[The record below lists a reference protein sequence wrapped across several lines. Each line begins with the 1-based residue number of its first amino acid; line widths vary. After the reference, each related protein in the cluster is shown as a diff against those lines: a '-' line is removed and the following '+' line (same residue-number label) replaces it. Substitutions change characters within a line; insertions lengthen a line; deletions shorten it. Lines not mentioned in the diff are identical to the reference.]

1 MARRKSSM
9 SIEAPPPEPA
19 LDNAAERLAK
29 FKVMRAELHAEKVY
43 ITPPPTAPPASVPTQ
58 SPAEK
63 RAAED
68 ASRAAALAANGG
80 VTVVSTLSRRE
91 LGIRAAQARQR
102 QRETR
107 SQERDIP
114 MSKSAK
120 EFFGA
125 PPTVGL
131 TGQTVAPRIQ
141 PTEYEALSATLKY
154 DVECGDIELEDA
166 RMILR
171 AYLDLGLPVDMA
183 LKSEPAVV
191 RAWIAAHP
199 QREATQDSVA
209 LAKGRLHD
217 DRLLDALQKETGKVA
232 RPSEKAILW
241 RICLHDNRFIEG
253 FVECGPGESRASAS
267 KRAETQVVNFLLTP
281 PSGTLASTPKK
292 GAPAGP
298 YGDLGL
304 APDGTERNAPRPAPE
319 NIAFAPKWGEV
330 RTEEGWERVTRQQIL
345 AVRVKGA
352 SELDV
357 GRKTRIGGNQA
368 TTTPSK
374 PRPLSEPWMKAS
386 QDRGTD
392 PRIASA
398 PPRSISRR
406 VDKARR
412 YVDSAARAEV
422 SYRWDYSNPG
432 PLNK

>member
-9 SIEAPPPEPA
+9 SIAPPLATSEVAEPA

-29 FKVMRAELHAEKVY
+29 FKAMRSELHAEKVY
-43 ITPPPTAPPASVPTQ
+43 TAAPKVAPSASVPTQ

-63 RAAED
+63 RAAE
-68 ASRAAALAANGG
+68 
-80 VTVVSTLSRRE
+80 E
-91 LGIRAAQARQR
+91 KARQDAILAGQKAGSSGR
-102 QRETR
+102 RLDWVVDRIKLPQ
-107 SQERDIP
+107 QQQQGP
-114 MSKSAK
+114 APAVLAK

-125 PPTVGL
+125 PPTTGL
-131 TGQTVAPRIQ
+131 MGQTVAPRIQ
-141 PTEYEALSATLKY
+141 PTEYETLSATLKY
-154 DVECGDIELEDA
+154 DVECGDVELEDA

-171 AYLDLGLPVDMA
+171 AYLDLGMPLKMA

-191 RAWIAAHP
+191 RAWISAHP
-199 QREATQDSVA
+199 AREATQDSVA
-209 LAKGRLHD
+209 IAKGRLHD

-232 RPSEKAILW
+232 RPSEKAVLW

-253 FVECGPGESRASAS
+253 FVEPGPGESRAAAQ

-304 APDGTERNAPRPAPE
+304 APDGTERNAARPAPE

-330 RTEEGWERVTRQQIL
+330 RSEAGWERVTRQQIL

-422 SYRWDYSNPG
+422 STRWDYSNPG

>member
-1 MARRKSSM
+1 MAQRKSVSV
-9 SIEAPPPEPA
+9 EETPPLATSGVAEPA
-19 LDNAAERLAK
+19 LDKAAIERQTK
-29 FKVMRAELHAEKVY
+29 FKAMRAELHAEKVY
-43 ITPPPTAPPASVPTQ
+43 VAPPPTAPAASVPIQ

-63 RAAED
+63 RAAEEKVRQD
-68 ASRAAALAANGG
+68 AILAGNKGRPRFDW
-80 VTVVSTLSRRE
+80 VVDRIL
-91 LGIRAAQARQR
+91 LPPKAQQK
-102 QRETR
+102 QIQIQGP
-107 SQERDIP
+107 SLVIV
-114 MSKSAK
+114 
-120 EFFGA
+120 
-125 PPTVGL
+125 PPTTGF
-131 TGQTVAPRIQ
+131 TGQKITPRTQ
-141 PTEYEALSATLKY
+141 PTEYDTLAATLKF
-154 DVECGDIELEDA
+154 DVENGDVELEDA

-171 AYLDLGLPVDMA
+171 AYRDLGLPMQMA
-183 LKSEPAVV
+183 LKSEPAVI
-191 RAWIAAHP
+191 RAWVAAHP
-199 QREATQDSVA
+199 AREATQDSVA
-209 LAKGRLHD
+209 IAKGRQHD
-217 DRLLDALQKETGKVA
+217 DRLLDALQKETGKVS
-232 RPSEKAILW
+232 RPSEKAVLW
-241 RICLHDNRFIEG
+241 RICLSAKYNKFVSG
-253 FVECGPGESRASAS
+253 FVEPGPSESRASAQ
-267 KRAETQVVNFLLTP
+267 KRAETIVVNFLLTP

-304 APDGTERNAPRPAPE
+304 APDGITERNAARPAPE
-319 NIAFAPKWGEV
+319 NIAFAPEWGEV
-330 RTEEGWERVTRQQIL
+330 RTEEGTWDRVTRQQIL

-392 PRIASA
+392 PRVASA